1 MKYRQGCIV
10 LTLLLVFSMLLTPQ
24 VAQAQ
29 SADEFQLPSLQIGVE
44 GAEGQKDLSLAMQ
57 LLFLLTVLSLAPSIL
72 LMLTSFTRIIIV
84 LSFVGRALSLQG
96 MPPRQVLVSLAIF
109 ITFFV
114 MAPTAMKVNQQAVQP
129 YMAGEIDQIQALKSA
144 AKPLRVFMFENT
156 YHSDLGFFLK
166 ASHLDK
172 PETRADVPFWV
183 LVPAFMLSEVKKA
196 FIMGVLIFIPF
207 VVIDMVTASVLM
219 SMGMMML
226 PPVMISLPFKILLF
240 VLVDGWSII
249 TESLVETYGVV

>member
-1 MKYRQGCIV
+1 MMTSRWLRVIV
-10 LTLLLVFSMLLTPQ
+10 LILLVVTLSPEIVLAQDSGGGFS
-24 VAQAQ
+24 
-29 SADEFQLPSLQIGVE
+29 LPSIQVGVE
-44 GAEGQKDLSLAMQ
+44 GAEGRGDVSLAMQ
-57 LLFLLTVLSLAPSIL
+57 LLFLLTILSLAPSIL

-84 LSFVGRALSLQG
+84 LSFIGRALSLQG

-114 MAPTAMKVNQQAVQP
+114 MAPTAMKINNQAVQP
-129 YMAGEIDQIQALKSA
+129 YMNGDMGQIEALQAASE
-144 AKPLRVFMFENT
+144 PLRVFMFKNT
-156 YHSDLGFFLK
+156 YKSDLRFFLE
-166 ASHLDK
+166 ASRMDR
-172 PETRADVPFWV
+172 PNTRADVPFWV

-207 VVIDMVTASVLM
+207 VVIDMVVASVLM

-240 VLVDGWSII
+240 VLVDGWTVI
-249 TESLVETYGVV
+249 TESLVETYGIV

>member
-1 MKYRQGCIV
+1 MRTG
-10 LTLLLVFSMLLTPQ
+10 LNLLLVLAVLAVPL
-24 VAQAQ
+24 VVPAGAQAQ
-29 SADEFQLPSLQIGVE
+29 DGGEFQLPSLQVGVE
-44 GAEGQKDLSLAMQ
+44 GADGQGDISLAMQ

-84 LSFVGRALSLQG
+84 LSFIGRALSLQG

-114 MAPTAMKVNQQAVQP
+114 MAPTAMQINDQAVQP
-129 YMAGEIDQIQALKSA
+129 YMEGDIGQVEALKA
-144 AKPLRVFMFENT
+144 ASGPLRVFMFKNT
-156 YHSDLGFFLK
+156 YHSDLGFFLE
-166 ASHLDK
+166 ASHLEK
-172 PETRADVPFWV
+172 PETRRDVPFWV

-207 VVIDMVTASVLM
+207 VVIDMVVASVLM

-240 VLVDGWSII
+240 VLVDGWSVI
-249 TESLVETYGVV
+249 TESLVKTYGVI

>member
-1 MKYRQGCIV
+1 MRRCLLIV
-10 LTLLLVFSMLLTPQ
+10 TCLLILTASVHPAL
-24 VAQAQ
+24 AQ
-29 SADEFQLPSLQIGVE
+29 SADEFEIPSLQIGVE
-44 GAEGQKDLSLAMQ
+44 GAEGQGDLSLAMQ
-57 LLFLLTVLSLAPSIL
+57 LLFLLTILSLAPSIL

-109 ITFFV
+109 ITIFV
-114 MAPTAMKVNQQAVQP
+114 MAPTAMQINQQAVQP
-129 YMAGEIDQIQALKSA
+129 YMNGNIGQIEALKTA
-144 AKPLRVFMFENT
+144 AEPLRVFMFKNT

-166 ASHLDK
+166 SSHLDK

-207 VVIDMVTASVLM
+207 VVIDMVVASVLM

-240 VLVDGWSII
+240 VLVDGWSVI
-249 TESLVETYGVV
+249 TESLVQTYGVI

>member
-1 MKYRQGCIV
+1 MKKTGSLVLIV
-10 LTLLLVFSMLLTPQ
+10 LLVASFWLAPAP
-24 VAQAQ
+24 AQAQ
-29 SADEFQLPSLQIGVE
+29 SGDEFQLPSIQVGVE
-44 GAEGQKDLSLAMQ
+44 GAEDQGDVSLAMQ

-72 LMLTSFTRIIIV
+72 LMLTSFTRVIIV
-84 LSFVGRALSLQG
+84 LSFIGRALSLQG

-109 ITFFV
+109 ITFFI
-114 MAPTAMKVNQQAVQP
+114 MAPTAMQVNNQAVQP
-129 YMAGEIDQIQALKSA
+129 YLNGQMSQVEALKA
-144 AKPLRVFMFENT
+144 ASGPLRVFMFKNT

-207 VVIDMVTASVLM
+207 VVIDMVVASVLM

-240 VLVDGWSII
+240 VLVDGWSVI
-249 TESLVETYGVV
+249 TESLVQTYGVI